1 VWVRPSLV
9 RSAVVTVALTAVFSA
24 VGPAGP
30 AAGDGLG
37 CARSSG
43 NIIRYCGPAEARLT
57 AFADVA
63 FRRGSCMQR
72 QTGGVPL
79 LHVRI
84 GSKALGRSR
93 SNAGLTMFS
102 LELTGPRSHPTS
114 GLVVAYAQSRVWQGR
129 ATWFRGDAGGGS
141 FRAAGIFPTR
151 GGAAGSF
158 RC

>member
-1 VWVRPSLV
+1 MWVRPGLV
-9 RSAVVTVALTAVFSA
+9 RVAVVAVALTAVFAA

-30 AAGDGLG
+30 AAGDGLR

-63 FRRGSCMQR
+63 FRRGSCTRR
-72 QTGGVPL
+72 QTGGVL
-79 LHVRI
+79 LLNVRI
-84 GSKALGRSR
+84 GARALGRSR

-102 LELTGPRSHPTS
+102 LDLTGPRSHPTS
-114 GLVVAYAQSRVWQGR
+114 GLVVAYVESKVWQGR
-129 ATWFRGDAGGGS
+129 PTWFRGDAGGGS